1 MNDLYLK
8 NGISAYNK
16 AAAKMPQA
24 SNVVVLYDGVLRHL
38 SDARK
43 AFENHHHG
51 DMMRSISKANGILL
65 GLQQVLRADLS
76 QPLFDKLDSFYGSS
90 IIRISQQPQKKF
102 EDNQFRSLLSAV
114 RNVRDAWAEVA
125 GKSPR
130 SGLKNTAPALNPQ
143 SPNVRIMG

>member
-1 MNDLYLK
+1 MNDMYLK

-24 SNVVVLYDGVLRHL
+24 SNVVILYDGVLRHL
-38 SDARK
+38 SDARN
-43 AFENHHHG
+43 AFEKNRHG

-65 GLQQVLRADLS
+65 GLQKVLRADLS

-114 RNVRDAWAEVA
+114 RVVRDAWAEVA

-130 SGLKNTAPALNPQ
+130 SGQKNATSSLSPQ
-143 SPNVRIMG
+143 SPNVHVMG